1 MDKILA
7 IICMNVALD
16 QIYLLLMSLDLQNL
30 KHTETVI
37 KKLRNLSL
45 SLINAQQSFNIRVEI
60 QFHFSL

>member
-37 KKLRNLSL
+37 KN
-45 SLINAQQSFNIRVEI
+45 
-60 QFHFSL
+60 